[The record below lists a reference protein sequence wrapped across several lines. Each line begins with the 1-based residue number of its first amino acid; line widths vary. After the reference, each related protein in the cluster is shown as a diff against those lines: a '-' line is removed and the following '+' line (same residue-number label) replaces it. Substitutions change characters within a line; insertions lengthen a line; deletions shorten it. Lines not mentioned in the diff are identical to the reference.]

1 MSLLLPRPTAQ
12 PSHSTLVS
20 AHARHHKPQRRTCAA
35 PRGPIKGFS
44 LTIHTASPGAPG
56 AHSSNS
62 SVSESS
68 LPSERQ
74 GPSGPVRYG
83 YTAGIAERFAA
94 HPVPGGLRPGRV
106 IRVDRNLVLVADG
119 DGTAHL
125 PYPRGGELPATGDW
139 VWLGSNATGEPA
151 IVGILPRLSELSRKR
166 AFESSSEAQVLGANM
181 DVVGIV
187 VPVDRP
193 LTHNR
198 LERTLVAAWDS
209 GATPLVIITKADLA
223 DVADDVVG
231 TVVRQAA
238 GVGVVT
244 TSAEHGDG
252 LDELLGHLPPGGTL
266 VLLGPSGA
274 GKSTLINA
282 LAGVAAQETG
292 EVRAGDGKGR
302 HTTTSR
308 ELVPLPGGAVL
319 MDTPGVRGFGIF
331 DAEDGMGE
339 MFGDLEELFGQCRF
353 SDCAHGREPG
363 CAVQAAL
370 ADGTLEDRRWASYLK
385 LQRELAAL
393 ARRHD
398 AAARRAYQREWHQ
411 KIAVAGKS
419 QRSAERES
427 HENALDRSTQKG
439 GTKNGG
445 TKSGRGSKGGHIG
458 AKGGRRPS

>member
-1 MSLLLPRPTAQ
+1 M
-12 PSHSTLVS
+12 
-20 AHARHHKPQRRTCAA
+20 
-35 PRGPIKGFS
+35 
-44 LTIHTASPGAPG
+44 
-56 AHSSNS
+56 
-62 SVSESS
+62 
-68 LPSERQ
+68 
-74 GPSGPVRYG
+74 
-83 YTAGIAERFAA
+83 AERFAA
-94 HPVPGGLRPGRV
+94 RPVPEGHRPGRV
-106 IRVDRNLVLVADG
+106 IRVDRTLVLVADA
-119 DGTAHL
+119 DGSAHL

-139 VWLGSNATGEPA
+139 VWVGRNAAGEPA
-151 IVGILPRLSELSRKR
+151 IAGILPRQSELSRKR
-166 AFESSSEAQVLGANM
+166 AFEASSEAQVLGANV
-181 DVVGIV
+181 DVVGVV

-223 DVADDVVG
+223 DIADDVVG

-238 GVGVVT
+238 GVAVVT

-252 LDELLGHLPPGGTL
+252 LDELLGHVPTGGTL

-292 EVRAGDGKGR
+292 AVRAGDGKGR

-331 DAEDGMGE
+331 DAEDGME
-339 MFGDLEELFGQCRF
+339 EVFGDLEELFGKCRF
-353 SDCAHGREPG
+353 SDCAHNREPG

-370 ADGTLEDRRWASYLK
+370 ADGALEERRWASYLK

-411 KIAVAGKS
+411 KIAVEGKS
-419 QRSAERES
+419 QRSAERDS
-427 HENALDRSTQKG
+427 HENAQERGKGNRRGKGDRG
-439 GTKNGG
+439 GGN
-445 TKSGRGSKGGHIG
+445 GRG
-458 AKGGRRPS
+458 RPR

>member
-1 MSLLLPRPTAQ
+1 M
-12 PSHSTLVS
+12 
-20 AHARHHKPQRRTCAA
+20 
-35 PRGPIKGFS
+35 
-44 LTIHTASPGAPG
+44 
-56 AHSSNS
+56 
-62 SVSESS
+62 
-68 LPSERQ
+68 
-74 GPSGPVRYG
+74 
-83 YTAGIAERFAA
+83 
-94 HPVPGGLRPGRV
+94 
-106 IRVDRNLVLVADG
+106 
-119 DGTAHL
+119 
-125 PYPRGGELPATGDW
+125 
-139 VWLGSNATGEPA
+139 
-151 IVGILPRLSELSRKR
+151 
-166 AFESSSEAQVLGANM
+166 LGANM
-181 DVVGIV
+181 DVVGVV

-223 DVADDVVG
+223 DMADDVVG

-238 GVGVVT
+238 GVAVVT

-252 LDELLGHLPPGGTL
+252 LDELLGHVPPGGTL

-292 EVRAGDGKGR
+292 AVRAGDGKGR

-331 DAEDGMGE
+331 DADDGMEE

-353 SDCAHGREPG
+353 SDCAHNREPG
-363 CAVQAAL
+363 CAIQAAL
-370 ADGTLEDRRWASYLK
+370 ADGVLEERRWASYLK

-398 AAARRAYQREWHQ
+398 AAARRALPARMAPENCGGGQEPALSR
-411 KIAVAGKS
+411 AGQPRKR
-419 QRSAERES
+419 QERSKGSRRRKG
-427 HENALDRSTQKG
+427 DRSG
-439 GTKNGG
+439 RN
-445 TKSGRGSKGGHIG
+445 GRG
-458 AKGGRRPS
+458 RPR